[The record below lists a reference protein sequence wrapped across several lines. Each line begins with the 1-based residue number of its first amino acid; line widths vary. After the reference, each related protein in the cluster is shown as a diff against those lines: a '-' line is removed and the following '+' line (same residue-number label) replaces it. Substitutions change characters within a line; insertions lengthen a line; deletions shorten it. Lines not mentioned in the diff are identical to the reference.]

1 MRPAPLFTRRVRA
14 ACCLVVLAGALP
26 ALAAPSPGR
35 YDAQLCVA
43 TRPDAEPTCG
53 QAEAE
58 VRGEARLDF
67 RVSDVRYKL
76 ALRNSQ
82 LDVITLHGAM
92 QVDEFSSPY
101 EWAGSTLR
109 FGDEARAVRY
119 ELRLGARRPA
129 R

>member
-14 ACCLVVLAGALP
+14 ACCLAVLASALP

-43 TRPDAEPTCG
+43 TQPGAEPACG
-53 QAEAE
+53 PAEAE
-58 VRGEARLDF
+58 LRSDARLDV

-76 ALRNSQ
+76 ALRSSQ
-82 LDVITLHGAM
+82 LDVTTLHGAM
-92 QVDEFSSPY
+92 QIDEFSAPY

-119 ELRLGARRPA
+119 EVRLGARRPA